1 MQRRSQRYGKLG
13 TFAVDAAVRQ
23 AVDEASSKAAD
34 SHIEN
39 DFGSPKPGGETDRS
53 RKVTSAGSPRRIA
66 AVAKKYPDVT
76 AEQLKAPARE
86 AAKGGKS
93 DSEIAHALRAK
104 YKGADF
110 EDLLAGVGEAAL
122 KGAEHDQLLQA
133 IRQSTPTSHRPR
145 PK

>member
-1 MQRRSQRYGKLG
+1 
-13 TFAVDAAVRQ
+13 
-23 AVDEASSKAAD
+23 
-34 SHIEN
+34 
-39 DFGSPKPGGETDRS
+39 
-53 RKVTSAGSPRRIA
+53 VTSAGSPRRIA

-122 KGAEHDQLLQA
+122 KGAEHDQLLRA
-133 IRQSTPTSHRPR
+133 IRQKNAHISQTGAKVITKTETNRALSMSQYHADRQFLDQNDWTGRAARKWVCRGPNLCVSWLA
-145 PK
+145 K